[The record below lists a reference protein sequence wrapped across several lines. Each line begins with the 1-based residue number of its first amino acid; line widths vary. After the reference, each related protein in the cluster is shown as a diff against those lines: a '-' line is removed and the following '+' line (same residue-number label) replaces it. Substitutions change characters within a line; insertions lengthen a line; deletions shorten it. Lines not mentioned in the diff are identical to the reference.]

1 MHFRTTLAVLVVS
14 ILLGYGPPAQAQSD
28 DHPIGRIAVTTKGVV
43 SLDGATITLDAL
55 KTRLADLKK
64 RNGEVWYYRE
74 AGRRDPPAQAME
86 VIKLVMDHNLPIS
99 LSTKPDYSDEVLPD
113 GTVRARTKPGRR

>member
-74 AGRRDPPAQAME
+74 AGRRDPPTQAME